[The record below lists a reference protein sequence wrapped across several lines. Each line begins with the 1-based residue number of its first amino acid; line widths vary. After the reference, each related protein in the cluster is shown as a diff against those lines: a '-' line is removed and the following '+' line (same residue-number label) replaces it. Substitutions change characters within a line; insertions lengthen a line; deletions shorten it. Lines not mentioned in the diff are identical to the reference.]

1 MTVKEAKETFARLM
15 STSRTGALT
24 PAQRKTL
31 RTASQ
36 MIRHS
41 RRKTASS
48 NTHTSSSTPTL
59 TFKPKKVWRK
69 TNPGKGTILI
79 YDKVTRIEATKGRSS
94 LYPGQKFYHKFK
106 RPYPKMYGLPD
117 GSLLIK

>member
-1 MTVKEAKETFARLM
+1 MTVREAKETFARLM
-15 STSRTGALT
+15 SASRTGALT

-31 RTASQ
+31 QTASQ
-36 MIRHS
+36 IIRHS
-41 RRKTASS
+41 RRTTAAS
-48 NTHTSSSTPTL
+48 N
-59 TFKPKKVWRK
+59 KPKKVSRK
-69 TNPGKGTILI
+69 PNPGVGKGTILI

-94 LYPGQKFYHKFK
+94 LYPGQRFYHKFK